1 LQRIVLTVVYSWV
14 RSYSWA
20 GIPDVS
26 KESLPLLTAWIDRI
40 ENRPAVD
47 RALGVPERA
56 KKNLTPEEQE
66 KAAKE
71 AAKWIMN
78 DKT

>member
-1 LQRIVLTVVYSWV
+1 
-14 RSYSWA
+14 
-20 GIPDVS
+20 
-26 KESLPLLTAWIDRI
+26 LPLLTAWINRI
-40 ENRPAVD
+40 EERPGTD

-56 KKNLTPEEQE
+56 QKNLTPEEQE

-78 DKT
+78 EKN

>member
-1 LQRIVLTVVYSWV
+1 L
-14 RSYSWA
+14 
-20 GIPDVS
+20 GI
-26 KESLPLLTAWIDRI
+26 
-40 ENRPAVD
+40 
-47 RALGVPERA
+47 PERA

-66 KAAKE
+66 QAVKE

>member
-1 LQRIVLTVVYSWV
+1 MELTTVFSWI
-14 RSYSWA
+14 RSHSWA
-20 GIPDVS
+20 GIPNVT
-26 KESLPLLTAWIDRI
+26 KESLPLLTAWLERI
-40 ENRPAVD
+40 EARPGTD

-66 KAAKE
+66 NAAKE